1 MVNESKTVTGKKSV
15 ETNEAPVKGKNV
27 STNELN
33 LQTPNYDC
41 NTAKK
46 KNPSFQHVNSDRVRS
61 LVTLKHWA
69 NVGPLQSEMLGQCR
83 HAGLDV
89 LDQYRPDVG
98 PTHGCPPGQYWQTTF
113 KTLDNTGKT

>member
-46 KNPSFQHVNSDRVRS
+46 RIQVFS
-61 LVTLKHWA
+61 
-69 NVGPLQSEMLGQCR
+69 M
-83 HAGLDV
+83 
-89 LDQYRPDVG
+89 
-98 PTHGCPPGQYWQTTF
+98 
-113 KTLDNTGKT
+113 